1 MILHYNGD
9 NSYLFVKGKKKY
21 KLKANNEN
29 VKFPNQSWLVSI
41 PNKEAEQLSLN
52 RYHFSV
58 DYDAKH
64 D

>member
-1 MILHYNGD
+1 MHYNGD
-9 NSYLFVKGKKKY
+9 NSYLFLKGKKIY
-21 KLKANNEN
+21 KFKANNEN
-29 VKFPNQSWLVSI
+29 VKFPNQFWLVGI
-41 PNKEAEQLSLN
+41 PNKETEQLSLN